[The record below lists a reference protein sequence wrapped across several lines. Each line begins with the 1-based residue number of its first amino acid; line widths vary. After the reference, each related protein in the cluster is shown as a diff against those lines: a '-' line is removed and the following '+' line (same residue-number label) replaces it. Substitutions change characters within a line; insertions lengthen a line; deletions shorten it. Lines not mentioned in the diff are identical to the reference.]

1 MGSTLVS
8 MAWRPI
14 QISLPSSEWDSAID
28 WDLAIKPPIIFND
41 TSKSRFQ
48 AAFFLASHSLPSRAI
63 KALPHAP
70 PTVHTC
76 RSVRLRAM
84 PFSS

>member
-41 TSKSRFQ
+41 TSQSRF
-48 AAFFLASHSLPSRAI
+48 
-63 KALPHAP
+63 
-70 PTVHTC
+70 
-76 RSVRLRAM
+76 
-84 PFSS
+84 